1 MFPLK
6 LHGSSVWACF
16 VAACV
21 AWSGMLPCS
30 VSAQAAPVQVAVA
43 ANFAAPAKRIAQD
56 FERQSGHKV
65 SLAFGATGS
74 LYAQIRNG
82 APFAVF
88 LAADEQTPARL
99 EREGL
104 AVAGTRLTYATGR
117 LVLWSKKSGG
127 LDSQVLRSGRFDK
140 LALANP
146 RLAPYGAAAMQTLRS
161 LGLAETVAPKVVEGS
176 SIAQVYQFVASG
188 NADLGFVALSQVLG
202 EGQVRDGQGHDG
214 QAGDRQVREG
224 SAWRVPAHL
233 HDPIRQDAVL
243 LKTGAGHAGAQAFL
257 AYLHGPAAQ
266 AVIRAAGY
274 ER

>member
-1 MFPLK
+1 MSPLK
-6 LHGSSVWACF
+6 LHGPSVWACF
-16 VAACV
+16 VAAGV
-21 AWSGMLPCS
+21 ALSGVLLPRPS
-30 VSAQAAPVQVAVA
+30 IAQAAPVQVAVA

-65 SLAFGATGS
+65 TLAFGSTGS

-88 LAADEQTPARL
+88 LAADEHTPARL

-104 AVAGTRLTYATGR
+104 AVSGTRLTYATGR
-117 LVLWSKKSGG
+117 LVLWSKKGG
-127 LDSQVLRSGRFDK
+127 RLDEQVLRSGRFDK

-146 RLAPYGAAAMQTLRS
+146 RLAPYGAAALQTLRS
-161 LGLAETVAPKVVEGS
+161 LGLTEAVAPKTVEGS

-202 EGQVRDGQGHDG
+202 EGQASGGQAREVQVRDG
-214 QAGDRQVREG
+214 
-224 SAWRVPAHL
+224 SAWLVPAQL
-233 HDPIRQDAVL
+233 HEPIRQDAVL
-243 LKTGAGHAGAQAFL
+243 LKAGAGHAGAQAFL
-257 AYLHGPAAQ
+257 AYLRGDAAQ
-266 AVIRAAGY
+266 TLIRAAGY

>member
-1 MFPLK
+1 MRR
-6 LHGSSVWACF
+6 LHRLRAWAFKC
-16 VAACV
+16 
-21 AWSGMLPCS
+21 
-30 VSAQAAPVQVAVA
+30 VSALALAGLWPALAAAANTAPVQVAVA
-43 ANFAAPAKRIAQD
+43 ANFAAPAKRIAQA
-56 FERQSGHKV
+56 FERHSGHKV
-65 SLAFGATGS
+65 LLSFGATGS
-74 LYAQIRNG
+74 LYAQISNG

-88 LAADEQTPARL
+88 LAADQQTPAQL

-104 AVAGTRLTYATGR
+104 AVSGTRLTYATGR

-127 LDSQVLRSGRFDK
+127 LDGQVLRSGRFDK

-146 RLAPYGAAAMQTLRS
+146 RLAPYGAAALQTLRS

-176 SIAQVYQFVASG
+176 NIAQVYQFVASG
-188 NADLGFVALSQVLG
+188 NADLGFVALSQVLS
-202 EGQVRDGQGHDG
+202 DGQI
-214 QAGDRQVREG
+214 REG
-224 SAWRVPAHL
+224 SAWMVPAHL

-257 AYLHGPAAQ
+257 AYLHGPATQ